1 MGYRELIKLEEQFYP
16 VHVIEN
22 QGTIEDATRRVLAI
36 LG

>member
-22 QGTIEDATRRVLAI
+22 QDTIEDAGRRVLAI